1 MTPWLKLDQG
11 KSLWRR
17 MKIPAFLASACLMV
31 AVGWLPA
38 AASTSY
44 HGKVRIIAR
53 EKVDLDKKR
62 IFLGDVARIQGGS
75 GIANGRLSGLYL
87 CQAPALGETRM
98 IDAGMVIRRLKQ
110 KGIARAKY
118 VLDFKRPVRVTRRC
132 RLLDP
137 ERVRTE
143 TANYLRK
150 ELGDID
156 EVKIVSIQVPK
167 AVKLPRGNVS
177 LVIKRPP
184 GVTLRGKTAL
194 QAMVLVNGTMVRRIR
209 VVADIR
215 LFAEAVVVTRPLG
228 RRQPV
233 TRDLVALRKVE
244 VTRCS
249 KGFFRSLKQVLGMR
263 SRSALPMDTILA
275 PGMLEAVPVVK
286 RGDVVK
292 MIAESNGLRITT
304 QGICREAGAPGQ
316 RIRVTNAKSR
326 KDVFAEVV
334 DATTVRV
341 SF

>member
-1 MTPWLKLDQG
+1 MASWVNIDPGKL
-11 KSLWRR
+11 LWRW
-17 MKIPAFLASACLMV
+17 MKIPALLASACLMV

-38 AASTSY
+38 AATASY
-44 HGKVRIIAR
+44 HGKVRIIAK
-53 EKVDLDKKR
+53 EKVSLDKKR
-62 IFLGDVARIQGGS
+62 VFLGDVARIQGGG
-75 GIANGRLSGLYL
+75 GIASSGLSGLYL

-118 VLDFKRPVRVTRRC
+118 VLDFKRPVMVTRRYQ
-132 RLLDP
+132 LLNPD
-137 ERVRTE
+137 RVRTA
-143 TANYLRK
+143 TANYVQN
-150 ELGDID
+150 ELGDMA

-167 AVKLPRGNVS
+167 AVKLPRGKVS

-184 GVTLRGKTAL
+184 GVRLRGKTPL
-194 QAMVLVNGTMVRRIR
+194 QARVFVNGSVARQIR

-228 RRQPV
+228 RRQPL
-233 TRDLVALRKVE
+233 TRNLVALRKVE
-244 VTRCS
+244 VTRCP
-249 KGFFRSLKQVLGMR
+249 KGFFSSLKQVLGMR

-326 KDVFAEVV
+326 KEVFAEVV